1 MRKVSFFA
9 FGALVLQ
16 FGLVSGASAGS
27 KPITITLAD
36 VVKKVS
42 TENYLVYG
50 NALRVYEAKEAI
62 KVARGNLL
70 PKLNLWKIAKI
81 VIDPTSVLDLFVE
94 DIAPFAVAGNWF
106 RLDETKILYLAEQEA
121 YRALWANEVMTA
133 KSLYI
138 HLLLDQSLLEHIEQ
152 SAKELEEL
160 LVIVQS
166 RELLGGANQGA
177 SRDIEVRLLALQED
191 RRSLEVLINEEES
204 LLSYMMGFPAETEVK
219 PAPIS
224 MPDFSALEPLDY
236 GDFLFRTLDS
246 SPELRQYNHFIKAAD
261 YVKKEAGNWSVLGV
275 SNMSRG
281 VAGGVFDNIPVQD
294 GLGFGKWA
302 SQRIVS
308 ARKEAL
314 QIQKKG
320 IEETIKRQLKLL
332 VNNYNLD
339 LENYA
344 SLKKREE
351 LTKESIAQLFER
363 LELGQNVEAIELIE
377 ASRNHIQADT
387 SFFAVKFRFL
397 SNENKLERLI
407 FHGDYN
413 MKPATI
419 EALRKNKSAAPK
431 KAGKRA

>member
-1 MRKVSFFA
+1 MSSLA
-9 FGALVLQ
+9 GA
-16 FGLVSGASAGS
+16 
-27 KPITITLAD
+27 KEPIKITLQD

-42 TENYLVYG
+42 TENYLIYG
-50 NALRVYEAKEAI
+50 NALRVYEAKQAI
-62 KVARGNLL
+62 KAARGNLL
-70 PKLNLWKIAKI
+70 PKLNLWRIAK
-81 VIDPTSVLDLFVE
+81 VVFDPTSVIDLVAE
-94 DIAPFAVAGNWF
+94 DIAPFAVANNWF
-106 RLDETKILYLAEQEA
+106 RLDQTKVLYLAEQEG

-152 SAKELEEL
+152 STKELEDL

-191 RRSLEVLINEEES
+191 KRSLEVVINEEES
-204 LLSYMMGFPAETEVK
+204 LLSYMMGFPAETEIK
-219 PAPIS
+219 PASIS
-224 MPDFSALEPLDY
+224 MPDFATLEPLDY

-246 SPELRQYNHFIKAAD
+246 SPELRQYSHFITAAD
-261 YVKKEAGNWSVLGV
+261 YVKKEAGNWSILGASSV
-275 SNMSRG
+275 SRG
-281 VAGGVFDNIPVQD
+281 VAGGVFDNIPLQD
-294 GLGFGKWA
+294 GLGFGKGA
-302 SQRIVS
+302 SKSIIG
-308 ARKEAL
+308 ARKEGL

-320 IEETIKRQLKLL
+320 IEETLKRQLKLL

-344 SLKKREE
+344 NLRKREE
-351 LTKESIAQLFER
+351 LTKETIVQLYER

-397 SNENKLERLI
+397 SNENKVERLI

-419 EALRKNKSAAPK
+419 EELKKNKAAPAK